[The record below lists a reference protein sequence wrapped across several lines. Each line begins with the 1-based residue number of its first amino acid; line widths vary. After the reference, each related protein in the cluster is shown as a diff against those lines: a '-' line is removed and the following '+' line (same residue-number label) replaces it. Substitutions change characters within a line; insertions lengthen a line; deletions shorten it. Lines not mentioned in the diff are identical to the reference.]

1 MERIPMYRRFQ
12 KHTYRPEAYERNRR
26 VLDMKAGDVN
36 GDGIIDKVYLYGN
49 VPEGPGVFADN
60 ITLVIHDGRT
70 QRVTT
75 VQFQSNAGY
84 NARLF
89 LGDFDKDHILDILVS
104 IDSGGSGG
112 YGYFYMYSFKNNQL
126 REMFNVEKY
135 NSQYTFNVAYQDFY
149 KVRVDSP
156 NLQTPFIIDI
166 SQKGKDYLSQY
177 YLENGKLKKPTKGE
191 ALALGG
197 LYPIVKNEKN
207 TAYDL
212 LAYQRIIG
220 TFNADTLGYIENHL
234 TWKDSQ
240 FISSRLSLSVP
251 GKLI

>member
-1 MERIPMYRRFQ
+1 
-12 KHTYRPEAYERNRR
+12 
-26 VLDMKAGDVN
+26 MKTGDVN
-36 GDGIIDKVYLYGN
+36 GDGIIDKIYLYGN

-60 ITLVIHDGRT
+60 INLVIQDGRT
-70 QRVTT
+70 HRETT

-89 LGDFDKDHILDILVS
+89 LGDFDKDRIPDILVS

-112 YGYFYMYSFKNNQL
+112 YGYFYMYSFKNNNL

-135 NSQYTFNVAYQDFY
+135 NANNTFNVTYEDFY

-156 NLQTPFIIDI
+156 RLQVPFIIDI
-166 SQKGKDYLSQY
+166 SHKGKDYLSQY
-177 YLENGKLKKPTKGE
+177 YFENGKLKKPTRGE
-191 ALALGG
+191 VLALGA
-197 LYPIVKNEKN
+197 LVPIVRNEK
-207 TAYDL
+207 TTGFDL

-220 TFNADTLGYIENHL
+220 TFNADTLGYIVNQL

-240 FISSRLSLSVP
+240 FVSSRLSLSIT
-251 GKLI
+251 GKLS